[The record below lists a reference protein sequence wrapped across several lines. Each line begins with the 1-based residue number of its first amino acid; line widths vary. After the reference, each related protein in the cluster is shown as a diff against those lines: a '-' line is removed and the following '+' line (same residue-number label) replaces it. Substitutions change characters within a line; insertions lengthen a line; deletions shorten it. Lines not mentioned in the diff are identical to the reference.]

1 MKAVQWLGFQQEKF
15 LIKDSIDKVKG
26 GDRMGGAKLS
36 KRIPQLEGL
45 RIIMCCIIIL
55 SHFEFLSNSKIVGG
69 GRTQSTFITQR
80 WQWIISLCCQ
90 DLEYV

>member
-1 MKAVQWLGFQQEKF
+1 MSE
-15 LIKDSIDKVKG
+15 
-26 GDRMGGAKLS
+26 RKLT

-45 RIIMCCIIIL
+45 RFIMCCIIIL

-69 GRTQSTFITQR
+69 GGTQSIFITQR

-90 DLEYV
+90 DLAYV

>member
-1 MKAVQWLGFQQEKF
+1 
-15 LIKDSIDKVKG
+15 
-26 GDRMGGAKLS
+26 MGGAKLS

-69 GRTQSTFITQR
+69 RTQSTFITQR

>member
-1 MKAVQWLGFQQEKF
+1 MSGTKQT
-15 LIKDSIDKVKG
+15 
-26 GDRMGGAKLS
+26 

-45 RIIMCCIIIL
+45 RFIMCCIIIL

-69 GRTQSTFITQR
+69 DTQSTFITQR

-90 DLEYV
+90 DLAYI